1 MMENLIKEI
10 EKFPVFKMMGDSDIV
25 IYFGA
30 TISSETNDKVH
41 WLADSIK
48 NKNWLG
54 IIETIPS
61 YVSLSIHYDPFI
73 VDYSSVK
80 GFVEKILEDTE
91 EIIYSPKKTVIIPTF
106 YEGDYAPDMESVE
119 SITGFPKDEIIKMHT
134 GIDYKVY
141 SIGFTPGFPYL
152 GTLDPALYC
161 PRLDSPRLIVPTGSV
176 AIAESQT
183 GIYANESAG
192 GWRIIGTTP
201 ITLFDST
208 RSNPALLKPGDLVRF
223 KLLNDE
229 NEFESIKESSINGDY
244 KLEEILS

>member
-1 MMENLIKEI
+1 MTENPIKEI
-10 EKFPVFKMMGDSDIV
+10 EEFPVFKMMGDSDIV
-25 IYFGA
+25 IYLGP

-41 WLADSIK
+41 CLADAIK

-54 IIETIPS
+54 IKEIIPS
-61 YVSLSIHYDPFI
+61 YVSVSIHYDPFI
-73 VDYSSVK
+73 VDYLSVK

-91 EIIYSPKKTVIIPTF
+91 EIIYSPKRKVIIPTF
-106 YEGDYAPDMESVE
+106 YEGDYAPDMESVV
-119 SITGFPKDEIIKMHT
+119 SITGFSKDKIIKMHT

-152 GTLDPALYC
+152 GTLDQALHC
-161 PRLDSPRLIVPTGSV
+161 PRLDTPRLNVPPGSV

-183 GIYANESAG
+183 GIYANESPG

-201 ITLFDST
+201 ISLFDST
-208 RSNPALLKPGDLVRF
+208 RSNPAFLKPGDLVRF
-223 KLLNDE
+223 KLLSDE

-244 KLEEILS
+244 KLEEIL